1 MNEKCDYASD
11 KEMKKRDGKER
22 RKREMQKRDAK
33 ERNCAREGTNFLVY
47 GLSVSGKYIKI
58 IYKDIR

>member
-1 MNEKCDYASD
+1 
-11 KEMKKRDGKER
+11 
-22 RKREMQKRDAK
+22 MQKRDAK